1 MSPLSPISFIF
12 MQFLVKIWSN
22 NRFWPQIQGLAP
34 PSEKSWI
41 RHRIP
46 CSLLSSLL
54 SRLQIKQ
61 FSNAFVSDMDNRRY
75 LLKAPHHLLSL
86 QALTDVF
93 PQAQLVFTYRNLSQV
108 IPSFLSLASTF
119 TEQYGGVLDRKWR
132 KR

>member
-1 MSPLSPISFIF
+1 MPICIF
-12 MQFLVKIWSN
+12 SWGCVAHHFACTVQS
-22 NRFWPQIQGLAP
+22 RGHTGLGQMFTFACVEP
-34 PSEKSWI
+34 WNI
-41 RHRIP
+41 VQVTDMT
-46 CSLLSSLL
+46 LFLL
-54 SRLQIKQ
+54 SRLQIKE
-61 FSNAFVSDMDNRRY
+61 FSNVFVSDMDNRRY

-119 TEQYGGVLDRKWR
+119 TEQYGGVLDHKWR